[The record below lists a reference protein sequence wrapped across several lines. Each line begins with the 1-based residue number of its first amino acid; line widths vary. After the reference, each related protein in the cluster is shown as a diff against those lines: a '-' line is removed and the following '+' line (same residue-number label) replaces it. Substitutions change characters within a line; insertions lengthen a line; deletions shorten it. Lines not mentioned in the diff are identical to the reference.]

1 MNLRT
6 ALLPKLNLKK
16 NWNYKENKPLVI
28 VNLILA
34 VIALS
39 AFLGNLFSP
48 GKTSPENQ
56 TIIARLRETAL
67 APRNMM
73 ERIKGQ
79 IQRNMTLSD
88 VLNSYNCPRE
98 LIAQLVDTAKPLY
111 NLKKLIVG
119 NRFEMELMPD
129 RRLKQFLY
137 EIDMEKYLEVDLTG
151 NGYKATVKSIP
162 FEIKLEFVEG
172 AIQSSLFQ
180 TINQIN
186 EGDQLAMDLAD
197 IFSSDLDFHTDLQ
210 PGDSFRLYVEKQY
223 QEGKF
228 KKYGKI
234 RAAEF
239 INRGNQYTG
248 YYYTDPAG
256 HSDYYN
262 GKGQS
267 VRREFLKSPIKFAR
281 ISSRFSRSRF
291 HPILKKF
298 RPHWGVDYAAPVGT
312 PIVAAANGRVQF
324 AGNKGGFGRFI
335 QISHLNGMVS
345 MYGHLCRFAGRIH
358 SGSSVNQGEVIGYV
372 GATGLATGPHLD
384 YRITR
389 GGKFVNPL
397 SIRSVPSTPIS
408 STYMAGFQ
416 QQTARWK
423 EALDAGPSSANA
435 MLAGLLPNLKK

>member
-1 MNLRT
+1 MSLKT
-6 ALLPKLNLKK
+6 ALLPKLDLKK

-28 VNLILA
+28 VNVILA
-34 VIALS
+34 VMALS

-48 GKTSPENQ
+48 GKTSPEDL

-88 VLNSYNCPRE
+88 VLNTHNCPRE
-98 LIAQLVDTAKPLY
+98 LIGQLVDTAKPLY

-119 NRFEMELMPD
+119 NKFEMELMPD

-137 EIDMEKYLEVDLTG
+137 EIDMEKYLQLDLTG
-151 NGYKATVKSIP
+151 NGYKATVKSIS
-162 FEIKLEFVEG
+162 FSVKLTFLEGTIK
-172 AIQSSLFQ
+172 SSLFQ
-180 TINQIN
+180 AINQIN

-197 IFSSDLDFHTDLQ
+197 IFSCDIDFHTDLQ
-210 PGDSFRLYVEKQY
+210 PGDFFRLYVEKQY
-223 QEGKF
+223 QDGQF

-239 INRGNQYTG
+239 VNRGNQYTG
-248 YYYTDPAG
+248 FYFTDPAG

-267 VRREFLKSPIKFAR
+267 VRREFLKSPLKFAR

-291 HPILKKF
+291 HPILKIY
-298 RPHWGVDYAAPVGT
+298 RPHLGVDYAAPEGT

-335 QISHLNGMVS
+335 QISHSNGMVS
-345 MYGHLCRFAGRIH
+345 MYGHLCRFAGAIH
-358 SGSSVNQGEVIGYV
+358 SGSNVSQGAVIGYV

-384 YRITR
+384 YRVTR

-397 SIRSVPSTPIS
+397 SIRSVPSTPINPS
-408 STYMAGFQ
+408 YMAEFQ
-416 QQTARWK
+416 TQTARWK
-423 EALDAGPSSANA
+423 EALDAGPSSTNTL
-435 MLAGLLPNLKK
+435 LAGLLPNRKK